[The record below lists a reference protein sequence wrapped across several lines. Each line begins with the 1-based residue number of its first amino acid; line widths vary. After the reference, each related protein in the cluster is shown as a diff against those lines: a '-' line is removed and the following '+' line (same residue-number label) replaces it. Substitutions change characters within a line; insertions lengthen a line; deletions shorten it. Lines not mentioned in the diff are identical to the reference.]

1 MANHFFMEMRCR
13 TCGQVFESKH
23 VGNRRV
29 ALVNLWYDSDALNLL
44 VYTKVNT
51 VITADVIEFD

>member
-1 MANHFFMEMRCR
+1 MEMRCR

-23 VGNRRV
+23 VPVGNRRV

-44 VYTKVNT
+44 AYTKVNT

>member
-1 MANHFFMEMRCR
+1 MEMRCR